1 MQPPETPSV
10 LGDPRGDD
18 LALGFLLATAHINSR
33 QKLEERL
40 RPFGIEVRHF
50 GVLSALDRHGPTS
63 QRHLSELL
71 DLDKSAMVRIMD
83 ELERSGLAT
92 RRRATHD
99 RRAYAIELTGEG
111 RARLHS
117 AQAEAAVVGE
127 EIFGWLRSADR
138 EQLVGLLEELVTRMD
153 RPTEIQSGGS

>member
-1 MQPPETPSV
+1 MEQPETPSV
-10 LGDPRGDD
+10 LGDPRDND
-18 LALGFLLATAHINSR
+18 LALGFLLATAHYNSR
-33 QKLEERL
+33 ERLAGRL

-92 RRRATHD
+92 RNRSAHD

-111 RARLHS
+111 RARLH
-117 AQAEAAVVGE
+117 AARAEAAVAGE
-127 EIFGWLRSADR
+127 ELFGWLRPADR
-138 EQLVGLLEELVTRMD
+138 GRLVALLEELVARID
-153 RPTEIQSGGS
+153 RPTGN